1 MERRKFLKGV
11 GAAAFSA
18 PLTPHLASPAL
29 AQSATTIRWW
39 YHFDNPENSPAEL
52 VAKFEAENPGIKVRA
67 ESIPWGGGNDYQTR
81 LFASLVAGNGPDCA
95 MVRLSWHARFQQMK
109 ALEPMDQYIASWA
122 GRTDI
127 ADSIWKIN
135 RGADGKQYYIPL
147 QYVVIYLYFRV
158 DLFEQAGLHPPTTFD
173 GFRAAAKALT
183 KDGLSGYGMRGGA
196 GGFDHWGPF
205 VLGGGASFEKGGM
218 VSEQALAA
226 NRWFVRLA
234 TEDKVVP
241 ASAPTDSFRQIIDA
255 FKAGRTA
262 MTIHHVGSSNEVAGV
277 LGDKVS
283 AAPVPRGPDGKG
295 WTYFGDESNA
305 VMSASKAKEAAFRWC
320 AFLSTA
326 ENNIALN
333 KFTGQL
339 PIATSAAAN
348 WTLHQKRFVEASQAS
363 LPIASSLP
371 DSPKTPDFIA
381 RVWPVNMQRALIGEI
396 SPDDMM
402 RAIEQ
407 HFHG

>member
-1 MERRKFLKGV
+1 MERREFIKLA
-11 GAAAFSA
+11 GAAALAA
-18 PLTPHLASPAL
+18 PLASPAL
-29 AQSATTIRWW
+29 AQAPTAVRWW
-39 YHFDNPENSPAEL
+39 YHFDNPQHSPAEL
-52 VAKFEAENPGIKVRA
+52 VAKFEAENPGIKVQA

-81 LFASLVAGNGPDCA
+81 LFAALVAGNAPDCA
-95 MVRLSWHARFQQMK
+95 MVRLSWHARLQLMK
-109 ALEPMDQYIASWA
+109 ALEPLDTFVAGWP

-127 ADSIWKIN
+127 ADNIWKIN
-135 RGADGKQYYIPL
+135 RGADGKQYYLPL
-147 QYVVIYLYFRV
+147 QYVVLYLYYRP
-158 DLFEQAGLHPPTTFD
+158 DLFAKAGIKPPANFEE
-173 GFRAAAKALT
+173 FRSAAKALT
-183 KDGLSGYGMRGGA
+183 KDDVSGFGLRGGA

-218 VSEQALAA
+218 VTDKALAA
-226 NRWFVRLA
+226 NRWFVELA
-234 TEDKVVP
+234 TKDKVVP

-262 MTIHHVGSSNEVAGV
+262 MTIHHVGSANEIVGV
-277 LGDKVS
+277 LGDNVS
-283 AAPVPRGPDGKG
+283 AVPVPRSSEGKG

-305 VMSASKAKEAAFRWC
+305 VFAASKAKEAAFRWC

-326 ENNIALN
+326 ENNIMLT

-348 WTLHQKRFVEASQAS
+348 WTLHPKRFVDASIES
-363 LPIASSLP
+363 LTIAASLP
-371 DSPKTPDFIA
+371 DSPKTPDFIG
-381 RVWPVNMQRALIGEI
+381 RIWPTNMQRALLGQIQ
-396 SPDDMM
+396 PDDMM